1 MKKIIVMISEAVLLL
16 LAVISLFGLYQDNQ
30 TKADTI
36 QAYETEI
43 TDLKHTL
50 DLQENGNN
58 TTEIAEKTKFINSAF
73 SYYLNYNE
81 DNYQSRFE
89 EIEKYFSLDVINKLS
104 GAGASEQPTVPI
116 KSSARNYVTYVNPAE
131 PNSFVHVTD
140 ILYQVADN
148 EPTTFKN
155 VFIIHLTE
163 RENEYV
169 IDNVDVF
176 SGTPTNQ

>member
-1 MKKIIVMISEAVLLL
+1 MKKTIVMISEAILLL

-30 TKADTI
+30 SKDTTI
-36 QAYETEI
+36 QEHQAEI

-58 TTEIAEKTKFINSAF
+58 TTEIADKTTFINSAF

-81 DNYQSRFE
+81 DNYQSRFK

-104 GAGASEQPTVPI
+104 GAGTTEKPSVPI

>member
-1 MKKIIVMISEAVLLL
+1 MKKTIMIISEAILLL

-30 TKADTI
+30 SKDATI
-36 QAYETEI
+36 QDNQVEI
-43 TDLKHTL
+43 TDLKRTL
-50 DLQENGNN
+50 DLQDNGNN
-58 TTEIAEKTKFINSAF
+58 TTQIADKIKFINSAF

-81 DNYQSRFE
+81 DNYHSRLKE
-89 EIEKYFSLDVINKLS
+89 METYFSFDVINKLS
-104 GAGASEQPTVPI
+104 GAGASEQPTIPI

-140 ILYQVADN
+140 LLYQVADN

-155 VFIIHLTE
+155 VYVVHLTE

-169 IDNVDVF
+169 IDQVDVF
-176 SGTPTNQ
+176 SGTPTNE